1 MVKKSSGVQPLV
13 LSLKVDIDG
22 ANKAVKEQMSDLTK
36 TIGAFYSSTGRAMAA
51 AGVGAAVGAIVGLGT
66 AMLVT
71 VGAASKF
78 EDSFAGIKKTVNAS
92 DSDFDK
98 LALSVRKLAT
108 EIPIATQQLNQIGEL
123 GGQLGISTGGLPIFI
138 DTIAKI
144 GVATRLST
152 ETAALSLARLQTIF
166 QLSELSV
173 SNLASSLVDLGNNFA
188 ALEDEILFY
197 IITISSRC

>member
-1 MVKKSSGVQPLV
+1 
-13 LSLKVDIDG
+13 
-22 ANKAVKEQMSDLTK
+22 MSDLTK

-108 EIPIATQQLNQIGEL
+108 EIPIAT
-123 GGQLGISTGGLPIFI
+123 T
-138 DTIAKI
+138 TVK
-144 GVATRLST
+144 
-152 ETAALSLARLQTIF
+152 
-166 QLSELSV
+166 
-173 SNLASSLVDLGNNFA
+173 SNW
-188 ALEDEILFY
+188 
-197 IITISSRC
+197 

>member
-1 MVKKSSGVQPLV
+1 LAKKSSGVQPLV

-92 DSDFDK
+92 DSDFDR

-123 GGQLGISTGGLPIFI
+123 GGQ
-138 DTIAKI
+138 
-144 GVATRLST
+144 
-152 ETAALSLARLQTIF
+152 
-166 QLSELSV
+166 
-173 SNLASSLVDLGNNFA
+173 
-188 ALEDEILFY
+188 
-197 IITISSRC
+197 